1 MEGRARELA
10 TMATETHKWPNLVLC
25 IPIYTEKA
33 SATSLY
39 SPDPSSLGS
48 ATKHELLSS
57 S

>member
-10 TMATETHKWPNLVLC
+10 TMETETHKLPNLALC
-25 IPIYTEKA
+25 IPIYMEKA

-39 SPDPSSLGS
+39 SPDPSSLSS